1 MPASLRTHALQPLNG
16 LQLLARRIIVH
27 ARTSFQI
34 PIFRPLYGPVAARLQ
49 LDYLQGLPVGMLS
62 LGVADLLR
70 ANDLHLIPH
79 HENHDLK
86 PVLLGYGMTPE
97 DELKL

>member
-1 MPASLRTHALQPLNG
+1 MPAFLRTHALQPLNG
-16 LQLLARRIIVH
+16 LHLLARRIIVH
-27 ARTSFQI
+27 ARSSFQI
-34 PIFRPLYGPVAARLQ
+34 SIFRQLYGAVDPVC
-49 LDYLQGLPVGMLS
+49 LDYLQGLPVGTLS